1 MESSAEQA
9 KVTRMT
15 SVTPKSVLE
24 QISTCWPMI
33 NNPAQF
39 VMRYAR
45 AIQKYVAAIVRDP
58 HDAEEVAQE
67 FLVRVF
73 DKSFCP
79 ENVSRGRF
87 RGYLKSA
94 VRYVAISH
102 LRKRRATELSEEM
115 LASIIQPNSD
125 ADVAWTQEWQSCV
138 LERAWQSLE
147 LHQQQTPDNLFY
159 SVLRLS
165 IDNPQANSDEL
176 AARLAKQVD
185 RPMRADA
192 FRQQL
197 RRARKHFAKLIIS
210 EVRQTL
216 QNPTA
221 QTIEKELVDLQL
233 MPYVREFLVTAEPPP
248 E

>member
-1 MESSAEQA
+1 
-9 KVTRMT
+9 MT
-15 SVTPKSVLE
+15 QVTPKSVLE

-33 NNPAQF
+33 NNPVQF

-58 HDAEEVAQE
+58 HDAEEVAQD

-87 RGYLKSA
+87 RDYLKSA

-102 LRKRRATELSEEM
+102 LRKRRAVELSEEM
-115 LASIIQPNSD
+115 LAAIIQPDSV
-125 ADVAWTQEWQSCV
+125 ADLAWTQEWQSCV

-147 LHQQQTPDNLFY
+147 LHQQQTKDNWFY
-159 SVLRLS
+159 SVLRLHT
-165 IDNPQANSDEL
+165 DHPQESSEEL
-176 AARLAKQVD
+176 AIQFAEQLG
-185 RPMRADA
+185 RPLRADA

-197 RRARKHFAKLIIS
+197 RRARKHFAKLIVA

-221 QTIEKELVDLQL
+221 QTVEKELVDLHL
-233 MPYVREFLVTAEPPP
+233 MPYVREFLTVAD
-248 E
+248 

>member
-1 MESSAEQA
+1 MNQ
-9 KVTRMT
+9 
-15 SVTPKSVLE
+15 VTPKSVLE

-33 NNPAQF
+33 SNPVQF

-58 HDAEEVAQE
+58 HDAEEVAQD

-87 RGYLKSA
+87 RDYLKSA

-102 LRKRRATELSEEM
+102 LRKRRAVELSEEM
-115 LASIIQPNSD
+115 LASIIQPDSD
-125 ADVAWTQEWQSCV
+125 ADLAWTHEWQSCV

-147 LHQQQTPDNLFY
+147 LYQQQTKDNGFY
-159 SVLRLS
+159 SVLRLHT
-165 IDNPQANSDEL
+165 DHPQKSSEEL
-176 AARLAKQVD
+176 ATQFAEQLG
-185 RPMRADA
+185 RPLRADA

-197 RRARKHFAKLIIS
+197 RRARKHFAKLIVA

-221 QTIEKELVDLQL
+221 QTVEKELVDLLL
-233 MPYVREFLVTAEPPP
+233 MPYVREFLTVAD
-248 E
+248 